1 MVRVG
6 INGFGRIGRAIYRA
20 NLEKQA
26 FVLVAINDIN
36 PDIHNIA
43 YTANYDS
50 LYDRLLDPLVV
61 DAAGSRLYNAFDSI
75 AVFHEPQIADVPW
88 ESVEVDLVIDSSGIA
103 ANVLNS
109 RRVITRG
116 GVRKVMIT
124 HSPEN
129 GVDFTMVLGANEH
142 QLDPDRHHVIATS
155 ICDATA
161 IAPVLR
167 LVKQHFGLKSGYVTT
182 LHPWLNYQNLMD
194 GPAAS
199 YAVPGEI
206 YHHYALGRSSM
217 GNLIPK
223 PTTAIQ
229 ATCRVL
235 DGVTEGMIGTFSY
248 RTPTAIVGSADLTLI
263 PDRPVERQDVCEVF
277 AAYEAAQNWQIL
289 HNNNEPLVSLDF
301 KKSEYSA
308 IVDTRWT
315 DVVGNELIKL
325 VLWYD
330 NEWGYASRVVDQVAF
345 VTGQADFSNGNGA
358 IRVQDVRT
366 TGLPDTTPARPL
378 SVALNN
384 RE

>member
-1 MVRVG
+1 MLRVG

-26 FVLVAINDIN
+26 FELVAINDVN

-43 YTANYDS
+43 YTVNYDS
-50 LYDRLLDPLVV
+50 LYDRLREPLLV
-61 DAAGSRLYNAFDSI
+61 DATGSRLYNVTDSI
-75 AVFHEPQIADVPW
+75 AVFHESRIADVPW
-88 ESVEVDLVIDSSGIA
+88 ESVGVDLVIDASGIA

-124 HSPEN
+124 HSPDN

-142 QLDPDRHHVIATS
+142 LLDPDRHDVIATS

-167 LVKQHFGLKSGYVTT
+167 LVKDEFGLKSGYVTT

-199 YAVPGEI
+199 FSVPGEI
-206 YHHYALGRSSM
+206 YHHYALGRSSV

-229 ATCRVL
+229 AACRVL
-235 DGVTEGMIGTFSY
+235 DGVTETMIGTFSY

-263 PDRPVERQDVCEVF
+263 PGRPVARRDVCDAF
-277 AAYEAAQNWQIL
+277 AAYEAAQKWQIL

-330 NEWGYASRVVDQVAF
+330 NEWGYASRVVDQVGF
-345 VTGQADFSNGNGA
+345 VAERMNFPSGHRAS
-358 IRVQDVRT
+358 RVQDVRT
-366 TGLPDTTPARPL
+366 TRLPDAPPARPL

>member
-1 MVRVG
+1 MIRVG

-20 NLEKQA
+20 NLEKRA
-26 FVLVAINDIN
+26 FDLVAINDVN

-43 YTANYDS
+43 YTVNYDS
-50 LYDRLLDPLVV
+50 LYDRLREPLLVEP
-61 DAAGSRLYNAFDSI
+61 DASRLYNSGDSI
-75 AVFHEPQIADVPW
+75 AVYHEPRVADVPW
-88 ESVEVDLVIDSSGIA
+88 ETLDVDIVIDASGVL

-124 HSPEN
+124 HSPSN
-129 GVDFTMVLGANEH
+129 GIDFTMVLGANEH
-142 QLDPDRHHVIATS
+142 LLDPDRHHVIATS

-161 IAPVLR
+161 IAPVLK
-167 LVKQHFGLKSGYVTT
+167 LVKDQFGLKSGYVTT

-199 YAVPGEI
+199 YSVPGEI
-206 YHHYALGRSSM
+206 YHHYALGRSSVA
-217 GNLIPK
+217 NLIPK

-229 ATCRVL
+229 AACRVL
-235 DGVTEGMIGTFSY
+235 DGVTEAMIGTFSY

-263 PDRPVERQDVCEVF
+263 PDRPVERREVCDAF
-277 AAYEAAQNWQIL
+277 AAYEAAQQWQIL

-301 KKSEYSA
+301 KRSEYSA

-330 NEWGYASRVVDQVAF
+330 NEWGYASRVVDQVGF
-345 VTGQADFSNGNGA
+345 VAEQMNFPSGHGPV
-358 IRVQDVRT
+358 RVEDVRT
-366 TGLPDTTPARPL
+366 TSLSEAPPARPL